1 MRAHECECVLFDLD
15 GCLYPAGN
23 GLEEHCR
30 QRIYSFMT
38 DVLGVEDVPLAQALW
53 HTAFRRYNQSLRALR
68 ACGYKFD
75 ADQYWRYIREGS
87 GAFLAPAPDTAALL
101 QHLRAVG
108 IRCWVVTN
116 CREHEALEAL
126 AQLGIPLELFDG
138 VLGADFMGD
147 SCKPEHAAFAK
158 VIAHTG
164 CNPHRTVMFE
174 DSLRN
179 LVTAKALG
187 IRCVLVGD
195 TTVTEEAT
203 DPALAAADGVV
214 DARITHCTL
223 AHVQASAMSAALG
236 L

>member
-1 MRAHECECVLFDLD
+1 MAAPCDCVLFDLD

-23 GLEEHCR
+23 GLEEFCR

-75 ADQYWRYIREGS
+75 ADQYWRYIRDGS
-87 GAFLAPAPDTAALL
+87 AAFLAPAPDTAALV
-101 QHLRAVG
+101 QHLRSAGV
-108 IRCWVVTN
+108 RCWVVTN
-116 CREHEALEAL
+116 CREREALEAL
-126 AQLGIPLELFDG
+126 AQLGIDAALFDG
-138 VLGADFMGD
+138 VLGADFLGEV
-147 SCKPEHAAFAK
+147 CKPESSAFAK
-158 VIAHTG
+158 VLAHTG
-164 CNPHRTVMFE
+164 CDPHRTVMFE

-195 TTVTEEAT
+195 TTVAEETT
-203 DPALAAADGVV
+203 DPGLAAADRVL
-214 DARITHCTL
+214 DARIPHCTL
-223 AHVQASAMSAALG
+223 THVRACAIAAALG